1 MYFHTDRFYAGVSV
15 PSILENYQYDVDGL
29 LFTDVSDKMHW
40 FGTLGYVFDLSDHL
54 KLKPSAMVKMVKG
67 APISLDLNG
76 SLFINDRFEVGLSW
90 REGDSID
97 AILGVQATPDIRI
110 GYAYDHTLTNLG
122 QYNSGSH
129 ELMLLFDLDFSKKH
143 IKSPR
148 FF

>member
-1 MYFHTDRFYAGVSV
+1 M
-15 PSILENYQYDVDGL
+15 
-29 LFTDVSDKMHW
+29 SDN
-40 FGTLGYVFDLSDHL
+40 L

-67 APISLDLNG
+67 SPISLDLNG
-76 SLFINDRFEVGLSW
+76 SLFINDTFEIGLSW